1 MKKIAVLIASCL
13 LLITISAKAQQ
24 VSVMSNN
31 NYDVKIDGR
40 YFNAN
45 NVSISNLAPGA
56 HVVQVFE
63 VTRGCFFGLGRRR
76 VLVSSSR
83 FYLGNNDVAINVD
96 EYGQVR
102 VNQFDNMAGRRN
114 RWRNRNYDRN
124 YNSNYDR
131 NRYNQSNYDRNRYDQ
146 QRNY

>member
-13 LLITISAKAQQ
+13 LLITISATAQR
-24 VSVMSNN
+24 VTVTSNN

-40 YFNAN
+40 CFNAN
-45 NVSISNLAPGA
+45 NVAISNLERGA
-56 HVVQVFE
+56 HMVQVYE
-63 VTRGCFFGLGRRR
+63 VTRGGLLGLGRRR

-96 EYGQVR
+96 AYGQVR

-131 NRYNQSNYDRNRYDQ
+131 NRYEQ

>member
-13 LLITISAKAQQ
+13 LLITISATAQR
-24 VSVMSNN
+24 VTVTSNN

-45 NVSISNLAPGA
+45 NVAISNLEPGA
-56 HVVQVFE
+56 HMVQVYE
-63 VTRGCFFGLGRRR
+63 VTRGGLLGLGRRR

-96 EYGQVR
+96 AFGQVR

-114 RWRNRNYDRN
+114 RWRNRNY
-124 YNSNYDR
+124 NSNYDR
-131 NRYNQSNYDRNRYDQ
+131 NRYEQ